1 MRMLVEWKGLKQ
13 GVVKGLKWYWDH
25 ILESNNASVHGVK
38 RSVVKGLNNR
48 VAKGLNRGVVKGLN
62 TRCVRP
68 VGKGTY
74 PQDVFVPW
82 SQTQHLS
89 VRIYR
94 VTI

>member
-1 MRMLVEWKGLKQ
+1 MKRVKTRRGE
-13 GVVKGLKWYWDH
+13 GVKMVLQKDH
-25 ILESNNASVHGVK
+25 ILESNNASVQ
-38 RSVVKGLNNR
+38 RSVVKGLNNY

-89 VRIYR
+89 VRIY
-94 VTI
+94 